1 MSTLKK
7 LTSSALLAA
16 TALWASGALFVPVA
30 SAQSVAELQAQIA
43 ALLAAFQQL
52 QAQLQAAQGGGQGSS
67 LPLGGYSSFGGYNFT
82 RDLTVGS
89 KGDDVSA
96 LQQIL
101 IDGGYL
107 KIAAPTGYF
116 GSLTKSALAAWQKAN
131 GISPASGYF
140 GPKSRAYL
148 ASLFYLPPLPPL
160 PPTPGEGGSEVVVP
174 AGVDL
179 YVSLASDSPSAGVLG
194 SGTSFNPVLKV
205 VLTAGSK
212 DVKVTSLRISKSGF
226 APNSYVAGVDVVDSA
241 GVRHGNVVSSVGA
254 DNDVLVLMTNNPV
267 VVKAGKSEKLTVR
280 VNLSSSATSGTLSF
294 LLKNAAAVT
303 ADTTAVD
310 GSFPVSGA
318 TFTLAS
324 ASSIAAVS
332 LAVQPVNSSGAT
344 LNVDSANWQ
353 EITKFRLQE
362 TSSNEAVQLLKWTL
376 YNYGNASAS
385 DYGDVQLVAQD
396 GTVLA
401 TAQPVGQ
408 EVVFDLS
415 SSPYELAKGTT
426 KDFTVRA
433 KLLGGTTKTIQLV
446 TYNDYDVV
454 LKGKESQVTILPSAV
469 APDNTFPVGDQ
480 TNYNKVTIGQGS
492 LVFNKAADSPTAAT
506 VPGASNV
513 VLAKY
518 YIKPTGEDMELRQI
532 RFGINQTT
540 ALTGTVYVK
549 VNDSI
554 VYSAAASS
562 FATDGSANTITLSTY
577 PVLTA
582 GQNSY
587 LTVEASISSSA
598 GSSDSYFVN
607 DMDLLQVKRLI
618 SNDLMD
624 PGTSPTDG
632 NTIAVKAAA
641 LAVTTL
647 SVPVAAS
654 VVAGTNDF
662 EFARFQLDASAGGED
677 VRVTRIVV
685 TDTLGG
691 GTDYS
696 GVNNLVMYKD
706 GQPLSTSAS
715 TAVNA
720 NTVAFNFTTPIT
732 VTRSSPVTLSLKAN
746 VVSNVG
752 NSHRFYIAASG
763 DVTATGV
770 STGNSVT
777 PTVSGNGQTMTV
789 ANSGSLALSLV
800 SGSGASPTENRLVTI
815 GSTDQTVFA
824 FKLTALYEPVKVS
837 SLKLT
842 WSGSSLGTNDVR
854 NIRLYKGSETTP
866 FAQAAQAASCAS
878 NTCSFTWNWPDNW
891 GAGNVDPSSP
901 MTVYVKA
908 DIGGQGEAKLGNNF
922 VFSVA
927 STSDV
932 VARGAVSGASITPS
946 GTPAATGYS
955 YIVPFSVVVAG
966 DSPSAGSSQTQTVTA
981 GTTIGRF
988 KVTNNGSAK
997 VTLTAIKFTDNGS
1010 NSTTTEVYGL
1020 YASDENSSN
1029 YTGTLLAT
1037 STDSVDFGTS
1047 LSLTLNG
1054 GTYRYLTVTVHS
1066 NASGLQA
1073 GNSWNLA
1080 VASLGDLKYSV
1091 ADSDL
1096 GYDGNVDGNP
1106 TSGTSAN
1113 LRVDGRP
1120 VLGTIVKQ

>member
-1 MSTLKK
+1 MSTLGKK
-7 LTSSALLAA
+7 LISSALLAA
-16 TALWASGALFVPVA
+16 TAVWASGALVLPVA
-30 SAQSVAELQAQIA
+30 KAQSVAELQAQIA
-43 ALLAAFQQL
+43 SLLVMIQQL
-52 QAQLQAAQGGGQGSS
+52 QAQLQAAQGGGGQGSS
-67 LPLGGYSSFGGYNFT
+67 LPPVGGYNFT

-101 IDGGYL
+101 IEGGYL

-116 GSLTKSALAAWQKAN
+116 GSLTKTALAAWQKAN

-148 ASLFYLPPLPPL
+148 ASLSYLPPLPPL
-160 PPTPGEGGSEVVVP
+160 PPSGSGEGGVVVP

-179 YVSLASDSPSAGVLG
+179 YVSLASDSPAATVLG
-194 SGTSFNPVLKV
+194 SGTSFNPVLKL

-226 APNSYVAGVDVVDSA
+226 APNNYVAGVDVVDSA
-241 GVRHGNVVSSVGA
+241 GVRHGSVVSSVGA
-254 DNDVLVLMTNNPV
+254 ENDVLVLMSSNPV
-267 VVKAGKSEKLTVR
+267 VVKAGQSEKLTVR
-280 VNLSSSATSGTLSF
+280 VNLSSSASSGTLSF
-294 LLKNAAAVT
+294 SLKNAAAVG

-310 GSFPVSGA
+310 GKFPVAGA
-318 TFTLAS
+318 TFTLAQ
-324 ASSIAAVS
+324 ASSVAAVS
-332 LAVQPVNSSGAT
+332 LSVQPVNSSGAT
-344 LNVDSANWQ
+344 LNVDPANWQ

-362 TSSNEAVQLLKWTL
+362 TSSKEAVQLLKWTL
-376 YNYGNASAS
+376 YNYGNASAG

-415 SSPYELAKGTT
+415 SSPYELAKGAT

-433 KLLGGTTKTIQLV
+433 KLLGGTTRTIQLV

-454 LKGKESQVTILPSAV
+454 LKGKESQVTVLPSATGSD
-469 APDNTFPVGDQ
+469 ATFPVGDAS
-480 TNYNKVTIGQGS
+480 NYNKVTIGQGS
-492 LVFNKAADSPTAAT
+492 LVFNKAADSPTAAV
-506 VPGASNV
+506 VPGANNV

-532 RFGINQTT
+532 SFGISQTT

-554 VYSAAASS
+554 VYSAAASD
-562 FATDGSANTITLSTY
+562 FATSGTPQTITLSTY
-577 PVLTA
+577 PVLSA

-598 GSSDSYFVN
+598 GSSDSYYVN
-607 DMDLLQVKRLI
+607 DMDLIQVKRLI
-618 SNDLMD
+618 SNDLLD
-624 PGTSPTDG
+624 PGTSPSDG
-632 NTIAVKAAA
+632 NTIAVKAAS

-677 VRVTRIVV
+677 VKVSRIVV
-685 TDTLGG
+685 TDTLGSG
-691 GTDYS
+691 SDYS

-706 GQPLSTSAS
+706 GQPLPTSAS
-715 TAVNA
+715 TATNGS
-720 NTVAFNFTTPIT
+720 TVAFNFVTPIT

-746 VVSNVG
+746 VVSNTG
-752 NSHRFYIAASG
+752 NSHKFRIAAAS

-777 PTVSGNGQTMTV
+777 PTVSGNGQVMTV
-789 ANSGSLALSLV
+789 TSAGQLALSLV
-800 SGSGASPTENRLVTI
+800 SGSGASPSENRLVSI

-824 FKLTALYEPVKVS
+824 FKLTSLYEPIKIS

-842 WSGSSLGTNDVR
+842 WAGTSVQGNDVR

-866 FAQAAQAASCAS
+866 FAQAAQGTCSS
-878 NTCSFTWNWPDNW
+878 SSTCSFTWNWPDNW
-891 GAGNVDPSSP
+891 GAGNVDPASP
-901 MTVYVKA
+901 VTVYVKA
-908 DIGGQGEAKLGNNF
+908 DIGGPGEAKLGNDF
-922 VFSVA
+922 VFSIA
-927 STSDV
+927 ATSDV
-932 VARGAVSGASITPS
+932 TARGAVSGQTATVS
-946 GTPAATGYS
+946 GTPAATGVS
-955 YIVPFSVVVAG
+955 YISPFSVLVTGEA
-966 DSPSAGSSQTQTVTA
+966 PSAGSSQTQTVTA

-988 KVTNNGSAK
+988 KITNNGAAK
-997 VTLTAIKFTDNGS
+997 ITLTAVKFTDNGS
-1010 NSTTTEVYGL
+1010 NSANNEVYGL

-1037 STDSVDFGTS
+1037 STDSVDFGAG
-1047 LSLTLNG
+1047 LNLTLNG
-1054 GTYRYLTVTVHS
+1054 GAYRYLTVTVHS
-1066 NASGLQA
+1066 NVSGLVA
-1073 GNSWNLA
+1073 GDNWNLS

-1096 GYDGNVDGNP
+1096 GYDGNIDGNP
-1106 TSGTSAN
+1106 TSGTSTG

-1120 VLGTIVKQ
+1120 ALGTIVKQ